1 MKINAVNLIQYNRH
15 KGYVSAPKSSADSD
29 LPTLPNG
36 LSNTYPAVYFTGKI
50 NNINDEK
57 TNLLRQLD
65 EILKEDVQDDEEIN
79 ETELKFKA
87 FKVLISMKKQLD
99 NLYAEAELIWQD
111 RIMNPQ
117 QKYSRVKQIQNE
129 AKRMQKLF
137 ESGTF
142 FVVKQNK
149 YVEDEKTDYVLI
161 NKFKSAVSDEN
172 FDLKKVFAD
181 YYKPLNDIN
190 SLKELKE
197 KYPKI
202 HIPQRPE
209 DVIARK
215 LENTITRDF
224 YEDLYDAFEENDK
237 NKAKELLSSKVMQ
250 LLNDNIKIKS
260 EEEKDNA
267 YKKLIG
273 PTLKAITVKYY
284 KLHNADSFTSVP
296 EFRKKNKNLLSE
308 NDIKLLEVDYDDFV
322 LTVLKEQYKN
332 LKKPNEIV
340 YTKDGKTIK
349 VSSLKE
355 PEYKFDRVPGRI
367 ISLMNNAQEV
377 RTAQRDYKR
386 YTTENFRKKLEFYA
400 GKFDES
406 EILLNTIVQFD
417 SCRFEKDDIDMLIKF
432 LQAADKVWDGEKT
445 VKEFEEYVFFN
456 SIKPI
461 HTERMNELE
470 QQQRLDAMK
479 AEGKKLSALHNI
491 QEDFDSHINILY
503 ANNLNYLA
511 ELCSKY
517 KPESLDDRQIE
528 LANILT
534 GVIDKN
540 IHGQNIKNKE
550 KFENQIVRITN
561 YLSYLT
567 TNSDSEILKKAQN
580 YARKK
585 DGTVDIEKAGKYLLN
600 SEFIQNYPQSLNF
613 ASNKEIAKR
622 IVENANKEKAVEYLC
637 KYDDYTDLTP
647 NEKTKISNILNIF
660 DIKNSTEKSVL
671 KTIIEEDYIT
681 TDTSSVAK
689 LTEDGSKKAKTTMG
703 KNAKS
708 QIYDH
713 YKFPKCLVYFDA
725 FEDALTHFA
734 ASKNSAGIK
743 KVIGTK
749 DTNEL
754 KIKGHDDRL
763 IAYNNTYYFDEFS
776 INGLH

>member
-1 MKINAVNLIQYNRH
+1 
-15 KGYVSAPKSSADSD
+15 
-29 LPTLPNG
+29 
-36 LSNTYPAVYFTGKI
+36 
-50 NNINDEK
+50 
-57 TNLLRQLD
+57 
-65 EILKEDVQDDEEIN
+65 
-79 ETELKFKA
+79 
-87 FKVLISMKKQLD
+87 
-99 NLYAEAELIWQD
+99 
-111 RIMNPQ
+111 
-117 QKYSRVKQIQNE
+117 
-129 AKRMQKLF
+129 
-137 ESGTF
+137 
-142 FVVKQNK
+142 
-149 YVEDEKTDYVLI
+149 
-161 NKFKSAVSDEN
+161 
-172 FDLKKVFAD
+172 
-181 YYKPLNDIN
+181 
-190 SLKELKE
+190 
-197 KYPKI
+197 
-202 HIPQRPE
+202 
-209 DVIARK
+209 
-215 LENTITRDF
+215 
-224 YEDLYDAFEENDK
+224 
-237 NKAKELLSSKVMQ
+237 
-250 LLNDNIKIKS
+250 
-260 EEEKDNA
+260 
-267 YKKLIG
+267 
-273 PTLKAITVKYY
+273 
-284 KLHNADSFTSVP
+284 
-296 EFRKKNKNLLSE
+296 
-308 NDIKLLEVDYDDFV
+308 
-322 LTVLKEQYKN
+322 
-332 LKKPNEIV
+332 
-340 YTKDGKTIK
+340 
-349 VSSLKE
+349 
-355 PEYKFDRVPGRI
+355 
-367 ISLMNNAQEV
+367 V

-681 TDTSSVAK
+681 TDTSSIAK

>member
-1 MKINAVNLIQYNRH
+1 MKINAVNFIQYNRH
-15 KGYVSAPKSSADSD
+15 KGYVSAPKSSADND

-36 LSNTYPAVYFTGKI
+36 LPNTYPAVYFTGKI
-50 NNINDEK
+50 NNITDEK

-65 EILKEDVQDDEEIN
+65 EILKEDIHDDEEIN
-79 ETELKFKA
+79 EAEFKFKA

-142 FVVKQNK
+142 FVIKQNK
-149 YVEDEKTDYVLI
+149 YVEDEKTDYVLV

-181 YYKPLNDIN
+181 YYKPLNNIT
-190 SLKELKE
+190 SLKELKK

-273 PTLKAITVKYY
+273 PTLKAITVKYH
-284 KLHNADSFTSVP
+284 KLHNTGSFTSVP

-308 NDIKLLEVDYDDFV
+308 NDIKLLGINYDDFV

-355 PEYKFDRVPGRI
+355 SEYKFDKIPNRI
-367 ISLMNNAQEV
+367 LRLMKDAQEV
-377 RTAQRDYKR
+377 RTTQRDYKN
-386 YTTENFRKKLEFYA
+386 YTKDNFRKKLEFYA
-400 GKFDES
+400 GKFDNS
-406 EILLNTIVQFD
+406 EILLNAIVQFD
-417 SCRFEKDDIDMLIKF
+417 SCMFEKDDIDMLIKF

-456 SIKPI
+456 SIKPV
-461 HTERMNELE
+461 HTERMNALE

-491 QEDFDSHINILY
+491 QEDFDSYMNILY

-534 GVIDKN
+534 GVIGKN
-540 IHGQNIKNKE
+540 VQGQNIKNKE
-550 KFENQIVRITN
+550 KIENQIVRITN
-561 YLSYLT
+561 YFGYATST
-567 TNSDSEILKKAQN
+567 PDSEVLKKAQN
-580 YARKK
+580 YSRGK
-585 DGTVDIEKAGKYLLN
+585 DGIIDIEKAGKYLLN
-600 SEFIQNYPQSLNF
+600 FEFIQNYPQSLNF

-637 KYDDYTDLTP
+637 KYDDYCDLTP

-681 TDTSSVAK
+681 TETSSIAK

-734 ASKNSAGIK
+734 ANKNSAGIK

>member
-1 MKINAVNLIQYNRH
+1 MKINAVNLIQYNNH
-15 KGYVSAPKSSADSD
+15 KGYVSAPKNSADND
-29 LPTLPNG
+29 LPTLSNG
-36 LSNTYPAVYFTGKI
+36 LPDTYPAVYFTGKI

-79 ETELKFKA
+79 VTELKFKA

-99 NLYAEAELIWQD
+99 DLYAEAELIWQD
-111 RIMNPQ
+111 RFMNPQ
-117 QKYSRVKQIQNE
+117 QKYNRAKQIQNE
-129 AKRMQKLF
+129 VKRLKKLYENGAF
-137 ESGTF
+137 YI
-142 FVVKQNK
+142 VKQNK
-149 YVEDEKTDYVLI
+149 YVEDEKTDYVLV
-161 NKFKSAVSDEN
+161 NKFKSAVADDN

-181 YYKPLNDIN
+181 YYKPLNDIT
-190 SLKELKE
+190 SLKELKK

-273 PTLKAITVKYY
+273 PTLKAITVKYH
-284 KLHNADSFTSVP
+284 KLHNTGSFTSVP
-296 EFRKKNKNLLSE
+296 EFRKQNKNLLSE
-308 NDIKLLEVDYDDFV
+308 NDIKLLGIDYDDFV

-355 PEYKFDRVPGRI
+355 SEYKFDKIPNRI
-367 ISLMNNAQEV
+367 LRLMKDAQEV
-377 RTAQRDYKR
+377 RTTQRDYKN
-386 YTTENFRKKLEFYA
+386 YTKDNFRKKLEFYA
-400 GKFDES
+400 GKFDKS
-406 EILLNTIVQFD
+406 EILLNAIVQFD
-417 SCRFEKDDIDMLIKF
+417 SCMFQKDDIDMLIKF

-445 VKEFEEYVFFN
+445 VKEFEEYVFFK
-456 SIKPI
+456 SIKPV
-461 HTERMNELE
+461 HTERMNAIE

-491 QEDFDSHINILY
+491 QEDFDSYVNILY

-517 KPESLDDRQIE
+517 KPESLDDKQIE

-534 GVIDKN
+534 GVIGKN
-540 IHGQNIKNKE
+540 VQGQNIKNKE
-550 KFENQIVRITN
+550 KIENQIVRITN
-561 YLSYLT
+561 YFGYT
-567 TNSDSEILKKAQN
+567 TSTPDSEVLKKAQN
-580 YARKK
+580 YSRGK
-585 DGTVDIEKAGKYLLN
+585 DGIIDIEKAGKYLLN

-613 ASNKEIAKR
+613 ASNKEIAKK
-622 IVENANKEKAVEYLC
+622 IVESTGKEKTVEYLC
-637 KYDDYTDLTP
+637 KYDDYCDLTP

-660 DIKNSTEKSVL
+660 DTKDSTEKSVL

-713 YKFPKCLVYFDA
+713 YKFPKCLIYYDA

-734 ASKNSAGIK
+734 ANKKSAGIK